1 MSIVPWKSAEPPAG
15 PDRPMGSLIDELLAP
30 LDRDEFRREIT
41 YYRDLTT
48 QSSEPPVPA
57 CRRPSPHVSPTVAS
71 RSLTAMNTVDLI
83 VNFFKQGGVFLYPI
97 AAVFAI
103 GLVVAVERF
112 IYLTR
117 VVARQSPTVVA
128 ARAAAPAGQLP
139 PGDGRRREDRLGVVD
154 DHALRHLARRRRRS
168 AARTSRRRWRRA
180 SIEVIP
186 RLEKRTHYLA
196 TLANIGMLMGLLGT
210 VIGLIHAFAAV
221 ASVNPAEKA
230 SMLSASIS
238 VAMNN
243 TALGLGLAITLLL
256 CHMYLE
262 SKTTELVDSLEVA
275 SIKFLNTVDGTPHRA
290 QPAAAPAAYAAQPVV
305 TAGRAARGDARMNAA
320 PRSCGASCATTR
332 ATAAAT
338 T

>member
-1 MSIVPWKSAEPPAG
+1 MST
-15 PDRPMGSLIDELLAP
+15 
-30 LDRDEFRREIT
+30 F
-41 YYRDLTT
+41 
-48 QSSEPPVPA
+48 
-57 CRRPSPHVSPTVAS
+57 
-71 RSLTAMNTVDLI
+71 DLI

-97 AAVFAI
+97 AAVFAV
-103 GLVVAVERF
+103 GLVIAVERF

-117 VVARQSPTVVA
+117 VSSGNRRLWAQLSPLLQAGNFRKAMEVADKTDSALSTIMRYGMS
-128 ARAAAPAGQLP
+128 
-139 PGDGRRREDRLGVVD
+139 RL
-154 DHALRHLARRRRRS
+154 ATARRRDDIEKAMEES
-168 AARTSRRRWRRA
+168 L
-180 SIEVIP
+180 IEVIP

-275 SIKFLNTVDGTPHRA
+275 SIKFLNTVVERRT
-290 QPAAAPAAYAAQPVV
+290 QAPRPVV
-305 TAGRAARGDARMNAA
+305 AATPAGRATNRPADEVREAARA
-320 PRSCGASCATTR
+320 
-332 ATAAAT
+332 
-338 T
+338 